1 MNVEEIKADGLSR
14 EFSVTIS
21 VADIDKRIDT
31 RLGEIQG
38 EVRLPG
44 FRPGK
49 APLKIL
55 RQRFS
60 KNVMG
65 EVLEKAVSET
75 SQAVL
80 TERELRPAVQP
91 KIEITSFEEGA
102 DLVYKMGVDIMPE
115 ITPMDFSTISLTRLK
130 AIVPDSDV
138 DEALEKMAKD
148 FRKSEP
154 VEEDRA
160 AIDGDLSIIDF
171 KGSVDGEL
179 FDGGTGEGHR
189 LEIGSGRFVPGFEEQ
204 IIGMK
209 KGETKDVTITFPE
222 EYGAK
227 ELAGKEAVF
236 ETTLQGIEA
245 FVDTPIDDDFAKNL
259 GLESLDQLRSQMRER
274 IESDYGQAS
283 RSRLKR
289 ALLDALHEAHDF
301 EIPPAMVEAEFDQ
314 IWSQFEEAKKNGQI
328 DEEDAEKSDDDL
340 KADYHDIAVR
350 RVRLGMLLSEVG
362 RINEVQIS
370 QDEVNRAVFAEAQK
384 YPGQEQQVV
393 EFYQSNAEALAGLR
407 APLLEDKVVDYIL
420 ELATVTDEE
429 VSIETLL
436 QDPDQAAAD
445 SKEAKPAKKSSAK
458 KATAKKAAKKSA
470 AKKSASKKAAASK
483 E

>member
-38 EVRLPG
+38 DIKLPG

-75 SQAVL
+75 SQSVL
-80 TERELRPAVQP
+80 TERDLRPAVQP

-130 AIVPDSDV
+130 AIVPDTDV
-138 DEALEKMAKD
+138 EEALEKMAKD

-154 VEEDRA
+154 VDDDRA
-160 AIDGDLSIIDF
+160 AIDGDLTIIDF
-171 KGSVDGEL
+171 KGRVDGEL
-179 FDGGTGEGHR
+179 FEGGTGEGHR
-189 LEIGSGRFVPGFEEQ
+189 LELGSGRFVPGFEEQ
-204 IIGMK
+204 IVGMK
-209 KGETKDVTITFPE
+209 KGETKDVKITFPE

-227 ELAGKEAVF
+227 DLAGKDAVF

-245 FVDTPIDDDFAKNL
+245 FVDTPIDDEFAKTL
-259 GLESLDQLRSQMRER
+259 GLESLEQLRSQMRER

-289 ALLDALHEAHDF
+289 SLLDALHEAHDF
-301 EIPPAMVEAEFDQ
+301 EIPPAMVDAEFDQ

-328 DEEDAEKSDDDL
+328 DEEDADKPEEELKSD
-340 KADYHDIAVR
+340 YRDIAVR

-370 QDEVNRAVFAEAQK
+370 QDEVNRAIFAEAQK
-384 YPGQEQQVV
+384 YQGQEQQVV
-393 EFYQSNAEALAGLR
+393 EFYQNNAEALAGLR
-407 APLLEDKVVDYIL
+407 APLLEDKVVDFIL
-420 ELATVTDEE
+420 ELATVTEEE
-429 VSIETLL
+429 VSIEELL
-436 QDPDQAAAD
+436 SDPDQTGAG
-445 SKEAKPAKKSSAK
+445 AKDTKPAK
-458 KATAKKAAKKSA
+458 KATAKKAAKKSV
-470 AKKSASKKAAASK
+470 AKKSASKKAASK
-483 E
+483 KAAAAKD